1 MQLFKIKIHL
11 RIITTSEEEG
21 KLLILLE
28 ENGESPYFILDNNS
42 TLDEQLSDK
51 LNSLFYANDMYIING
66 TRQISNIDID
76 KEEQYLNIY
85 FNFISPSTTSKSGS
99 FAIFDKK
106 GLELHRLINN
116 RGI

>member
-21 KLLILLE
+21 KLLILLD
-28 ENGESPYFILDNNS
+28 ENGESPCFMLEDNR
-42 TLDEQLSDK
+42 TLDEQLVDN
-51 LNSLFYANDMYIING
+51 LNSLFYENDMYIIHG
-66 TRQISNIDID
+66 TKQVSNIEID
-76 KEEQYLNIY
+76 KDEQSLSIY
-85 FNFISPSTTSKSGS
+85 FNFISPSTASKSGS

-106 GLELHRLINN
+106 SIELHRLMNN